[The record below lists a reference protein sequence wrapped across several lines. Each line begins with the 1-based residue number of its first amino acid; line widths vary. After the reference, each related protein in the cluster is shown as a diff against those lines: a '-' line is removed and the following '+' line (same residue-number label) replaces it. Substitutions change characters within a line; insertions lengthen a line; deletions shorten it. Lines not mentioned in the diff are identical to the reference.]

1 MVAHADVIDHPP
13 TQPNAAEL
21 QPSPET
27 ACPRCGV
34 IDAPQLGPGTGPHVA
49 RLRWASRFP
58 SSERTARREAARLQA
73 MAQRPPTARQLAYLL
88 ALGDDGPPPATML
101 EASARIDGL
110 VSGEAMQ

>member
-1 MVAHADVIDHPP
+1 
-13 TQPNAAEL
+13 
-21 QPSPET
+21 
-27 ACPRCGV
+27 
-34 IDAPQLGPGTGPHVA
+34 
-49 RLRWASRFP
+49 
-58 SSERTARREAARLQA
+58 